1 MEPGCQGSQWP
12 ESGWNL
18 WFKIGKT
25 SSKLSLKLKHRNC
38 LWFFW
43 EKNLKTNGLSM
54 CVVIFRMKI
63 AIKWGISNTEFIGQ
77 TYWWQMQHRN
87 GRMQKLTILRLPETG
102 SDIDYLI
109 VTIQPDFPYWG
120 NHKTCTLSSSVITTH
135 SDQLNRNSELWSIAQ
150 TQSSVSKG
158 FKFAKVTAKHGMP
171 QPCSVR
177 VNRRLQHTCNR
188 RSVGTLIRKLPDS
201 WILRTE
207 FNVPSCVFLK
217 NQPFYIM
224 YIIALDPV
232 QTYNLPRQHWGMSCE
247 GIRLNHA
254 IRQCRCN
261 VKVLGFHFMHLFARY
276 ACCFLVGFIVS
287 YEATSMRHC
296 NWLMS
301 INTGS

>member
-1 MEPGCQGSQWP
+1 MVHRTNPEQCVKRFQICQSHCKAWDASAMLSEEG
-12 ESGWNL
+12 ES
-18 WFKIGKT
+18 
-25 SSKLSLKLKHRNC
+25 
-38 LWFFW
+38 
-43 EKNLKTNGLSM
+43 
-54 CVVIFRMKI
+54 
-63 AIKWGISNTEFIGQ
+63 
-77 TYWWQMQHRN
+77 
-87 GRMQKLTILRLPETG
+87 
-102 SDIDYLI
+102 
-109 VTIQPDFPYWG
+109 
-120 NHKTCTLSSSVITTH
+120 TLATH
-135 SDQLNRNSELWSIAQ
+135 L
-150 TQSSVSKG
+150 QSSL
-158 FKFAKVTAKHGMP
+158 
-171 QPCSVR
+171 CW
-177 VNRRLQHTCNR
+177 HT
-188 RSVGTLIRKLPDS
+188 IRKLPDS